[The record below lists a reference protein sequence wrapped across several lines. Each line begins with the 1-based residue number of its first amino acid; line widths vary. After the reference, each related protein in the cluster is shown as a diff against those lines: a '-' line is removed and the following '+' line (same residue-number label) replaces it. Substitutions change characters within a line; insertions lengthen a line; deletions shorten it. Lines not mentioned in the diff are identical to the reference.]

1 MIKNELQI
9 LCKVSNDVEPT
20 SVTLNDQQQTK
31 LNAILSACHY
41 PYADLYK
48 DVAFAD
54 TIYFNEGEF
63 GDDGSIKTPKPPM
76 VVDQDGKF
84 RYLVARVFIR
94 MQPIKGT
101 LNECYAFDLETID
114 ALTRVLTK
122 ALTCECL
129 VIGVGGKDIGSMI
142 YSHGSNLFGVIDDLQ
157 KGRVNS
163 SHVKVTSTKKI
174 LLVSYD
180 ISHITEQSSASGYDM
195 ERYIT
200 WLGHFR
206 ACNDYFDFAGINYKV
221 IKGLSDWL
229 FEKTTIAE
237 NDMLDKSIGEM
248 ELHRQ
253 TYGDIPQ
260 SEETQVKITEYEA
273 DWFGTCITMFVYSES
288 PEHHNAIDIYQ
299 HVRKS
304 DSEIVGHVIQSVS
317 QSYLHVTR
325 ETLCLEDNQEHLQHI
340 MQEVVPLFSGQKRL
354 K

>member
-9 LCKVSNDVEPT
+9 LCKISNEIEPE
-20 SVTLNDQQQTK
+20 SVTLNDKQQSK

-41 PYADLYK
+41 PLADLYK

-63 GDDGSIKTPKPPM
+63 DNNGTIKTLKPPM
-76 VVDQDGKF
+76 VVDQDGTS
-84 RYLVARVFIR
+84 RYLVARVFIH

-114 ALTRVLTK
+114 ALMRVLSN

-129 VIGVGGKDIGSMI
+129 VIGVGGKDIGSMF
-142 YSHGSNLFGVIDDLQ
+142 YNHGSNLFGVIDDLQ
-157 KGRVNS
+157 TGRVNS

-180 ISHITEQSSASGYDM
+180 ISNITEQSSASGYDM

-248 ELHRQ
+248 KLHRQ
-253 TYGDIPQ
+253 TYGVIPQ

-273 DWFGTCITMFVYSES
+273 DWFGTCITMFVYSETD
-288 PEHHNAIDIYQ
+288 EQHNAIDIYQ
-299 HVRKS
+299 HVRLS
-304 DSEIVGHVIQSVS
+304 DSEHVDNVIQRVS
-317 QSYLHVTR
+317 QNYLHVTR
-325 ETLCLEDNQEHLQHI
+325 ETLCLEDNHQDLRHI
-340 MQEVVPLFSGQKRL
+340 MDEIVPLLTSQQRL